1 MALHDRMKKLID
13 RMTSVSK
20 YGTENVTIK
29 INTGTFDPSTGGFED
44 ESEEENTYDIKM
56 IASNY
61 SDYLVSKDT
70 IEQSDIYAT
79 VALFEVDPTIGSI
92 ITIREVDYQV
102 LNVRRIDVQG
112 VVIGWQLQLR
122 V

>member
-29 INTGTFDPSTGGFED
+29 INTGTFDPSTGGFEA

-79 VALFEVDPTIGSI
+79 VALFDVDPTIGSI
-92 ITIREVDYQV
+92 VTIREVDYQV

>member
-13 RMTSVSK
+13 RMTSTNK

-29 INTGTFDPSTGGFED
+29 IHTGTYDPSTGSYDSED
-44 ESEEENTYDIKM
+44 EEENTYDIKA
-56 IASNY
+56 IACNY
-61 SDYLVSKDT
+61 SDYLISKDT
-70 IEQSDIYAT
+70 IEQSDIYVT
-79 VALFEVDPTIGSI
+79 VALFDVDPTIGSI